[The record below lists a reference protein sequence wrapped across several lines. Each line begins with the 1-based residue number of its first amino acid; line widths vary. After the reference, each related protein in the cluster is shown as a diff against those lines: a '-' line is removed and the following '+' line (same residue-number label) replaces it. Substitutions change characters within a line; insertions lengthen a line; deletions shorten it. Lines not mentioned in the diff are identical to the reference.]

1 LEPNLTFNCLIG
13 EKGGIKLFLLVNK
26 AKKGDKEAFS
36 KLIKDIRVDLY
47 KISKGFF
54 KNEEDV
60 KDVISE
66 TILTAYEKINTLEN
80 DKLFKTWIIRI
91 LINKCNDTLKKNSKI
106 IFLNNEISEQTHEDN
121 QIEYYDLYNAI
132 KLLNEDI
139 QNIVILYYFNDLSI
153 SEISKITNIKEGTIK
168 SRLARGREK
177 LYSILNN
184 EKERHYLNDK

>member
-1 LEPNLTFNCLIG
+1 M
-13 EKGGIKLFLLVNK
+13 FLLVKK

-36 KLIKDIRVDLY
+36 ELIRDIRVDLY

-66 TILTAYEKINTLEN
+66 TILTAYEKISTLEN

-91 LINKCNDTLKKNSKI
+91 LINKCNDSLKKNSKI
-106 IFLNNEISEQTHEDN
+106 IFLNNEISEVTHEDN
-121 QIEYYDLYNAI
+121 PIEYYDLYNAI
-132 KLLNEDI
+132 KLLNENI

-177 LYSILNN
+177 LYFILNN
-184 EKERHYLNDK
+184 EKERLYLNDK

>member
-1 LEPNLTFNCLIG
+1 M
-13 EKGGIKLFLLVNK
+13 FLLVNK

-91 LINKCNDTLKKNSKI
+91 LINKCNDTFKKNSKI
-106 IFLNNEISEQTHEDN
+106 IFLNNEISEMTHEDDH
-121 QIEYYDLYNAI
+121 IEYYDLYNAI